1 MQTKYKLNANKMA
14 KEKSLDPWGG
24 RMLGEAGRGGAEGHW
39 ARPAPGG
46 GTEKG
51 WAGCGKSAHR
61 GGGGA
66 RWRLGDGGCGGVAG
80 RRGLGRGVVHFV
92 ALAVGGYE
100 GVGEDGLGLG
110 QQFFGLFETG
120 ADVGEEELPGL
131 GLEGQGGGLHGG
143 AM

>member
-1 MQTKYKLNANKMA
+1 MGREDAG
-14 KEKSLDPWGG
+14 GG
-24 RMLGEAGRGGAEGHW
+24 R
-39 ARPAPGG
+39 AR
-46 GTEKG
+46 
-51 WAGCGKSAHR
+51 R
-61 GGGGA
+61 GGGALDPLGAGRRDGRGLGGTRQKRPPRGVDGA
-66 RWRLGDGGCGGVAG
+66 RWRLGDGGCGEVVG
-80 RRGLGRGVVHFV
+80 RRELGRGVVHFV

>member
-1 MQTKYKLNANKMA
+1 MGREDAG
-14 KEKSLDPWGG
+14 GG
-24 RMLGEAGRGGAEGHW
+24 R
-39 ARPAPGG
+39 AR
-46 GTEKG
+46 
-51 WAGCGKSAHR
+51 R
-61 GGGGA
+61 GGGALDPLGA
-66 RWRLGDGGCGGVAG
+66 GRRDGKGLGGMWQRRPPGGVGGTRWRMGDGGCGEVAG
-80 RRGLGRGVVHFV
+80 RRELGRGVVHFV

-100 GVGEDGLGLG
+100 GVGEDSLGLG

>member
-1 MQTKYKLNANKMA
+1 MQTKWRRERASTHGA
-14 KEKSLDPWGG
+14 GGCWG
-24 RMLGEAGRGGAEGHW
+24 RQDAGGWRGIGPARRQAEGRKRVGRDV
-39 ARPAPGG
+39 AKAPTGRSG
-46 GTEKG
+46 RLAVEDGR
-51 WAGCGKSAHR
+51 WGCGE
-61 GGGGA
+61 
-66 RWRLGDGGCGGVAG
+66 VAG